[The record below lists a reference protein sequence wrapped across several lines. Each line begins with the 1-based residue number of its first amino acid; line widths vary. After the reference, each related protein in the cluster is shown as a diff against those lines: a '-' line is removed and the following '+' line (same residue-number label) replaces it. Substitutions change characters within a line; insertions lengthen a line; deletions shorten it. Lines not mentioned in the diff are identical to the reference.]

1 MVTNINDFVW
11 SRHSVSHKSLYKL
24 PEDSELEIIPLCL
37 QINLILIVYFSL
49 AIGSLNSQMTTKEA
63 ADKLDSLNE
72 GVSRKDFL
80 MV

>member
-1 MVTNINDFVW
+1 MVTNINNFVW
-11 SRHSVSHKSLYKL
+11 SHHSVSHKSLYEL

-63 ADKLDSLNE
+63 AGKLDSLNE
-72 GVSRKDFL
+72 GVSRKAFL